1 MNRRF
6 SIGDLIEHSY
16 RYAVRVEQS
25 TKIYMTD
32 EPEDSIE
39 PEPVVYIKD
48 KETLL
53 IEAEEDDMFIVRPLG
68 KEIKDVPYRK
78 ALANGTFKMP
88 IEYIQKYTK
97 LVN

>member
-6 SIGDLIEHSY
+6 SIGDLIEHTY

-32 EPEDSIE
+32 EPQDIVA
-39 PEPVVYIKD
+39 EPVVYIKD

-53 IEAEEDDMFIVRPLG
+53 IEAEEGDMFIVRPLG

-78 ALANGTFKMP
+78 TLANGTFKMP
-88 IEYIQKYTK
+88 MEYIQKYTK

>member
-6 SIGDLIEHSY
+6 SIGDLIEHTY
-16 RYAVRVEQS
+16 RYAIRVEQP
-25 TKIYMTD
+25 TKLYMPEEAEERTEPIIY
-32 EPEDSIE
+32 
-39 PEPVVYIKD
+39 VKD

-78 ALANGTFKMP
+78 ALANGSFKMP
-88 IEYIQKYTK
+88 KSYVEKYTQ

>member
-6 SIGDLIEHSY
+6 SIGDLIEHTY
-16 RYAVRVEQS
+16 RYAVRVEQP
-25 TKIYMTD
+25 TKFYMPE
-32 EPEDSIE
+32 EPEERTE
-39 PEPVVYIKD
+39 PIIYVKD

-78 ALANGTFKMP
+78 ALANGSFKMP
-88 IEYIQKYTK
+88 KSYVEKYTQ

>member
-6 SIGDLIEHSY
+6 SIGDMIEHAY
-16 RYAVRVEQS
+16 RYAVRQEQP
-25 TKIYMTD
+25 TKFFMTD
-32 EPEDSIE
+32 EPEERESIIF
-39 PEPVVYIKD
+39 VKD

-53 IEAEEDDMFIVRPLG
+53 IEAEEGDMFILRPLG

-78 ALANGTFKMP
+78 ALVNGTFKMP
-88 IEYIQKYTK
+88 KDYIEKHTK

>member
-6 SIGDLIEHSY
+6 SIGDLIEHTY
-16 RYAVRVEQS
+16 RYAVRVEQP
-25 TKIYMTD
+25 TKLYMPE
-32 EPEDSIE
+32 EPEERTE
-39 PEPVVYIKD
+39 PIIYVKD

-78 ALANGTFKMP
+78 ALANGSFKMP
-88 IEYIQKYTK
+88 KSYVEKYTQ

>member
-6 SIGDLIEHSY
+6 SIGDLIEHAY
-16 RYAVRVEQS
+16 RYAVRVERD
-25 TKIYMTD
+25 TKFYMPE
-32 EPEDSIE
+32 EPEERTE
-39 PEPVVYIKD
+39 PIIYVKD

-53 IEAEEDDMFIVRPLG
+53 IEAEEGDMFIVRPLG
-68 KEIKDVPYRK
+68 KEAKEVPYRN

-88 IEYIQKYTK
+88 KDYIEKHTK

>member
-6 SIGDLIEHSY
+6 SIGDLIEHAY
-16 RYAVRVEQS
+16 RYAVRVEQE
-25 TKIYMTD
+25 TKFYMPE
-32 EPEDSIE
+32 EPEERME
-39 PEPVVYIKD
+39 PIIYVKD

-68 KEIKDVPYRK
+68 KEAKEVPYRI
-78 ALANGTFKMP
+78 ALSNGTFKMP
-88 IEYIQKYTK
+88 KDYIQKYTK

>member
-6 SIGDLIEHSY
+6 SIGDMIEHAY
-16 RYAVRVEQS
+16 RYAVRQEQP
-25 TKIYMTD
+25 TKFFMPD
-32 EPEDSIE
+32 EPEERESIIF
-39 PEPVVYIKD
+39 VKD

-53 IEAEEDDMFIVRPLG
+53 IEAEEGDMFIVRPLG

-88 IEYIQKYTK
+88 KDYIEKHTK

>member
-6 SIGDLIEHSY
+6 SIGDLIEHTY
-16 RYAVRVEQS
+16 RYAVKVEQS
-25 TKIYMTD
+25 TKFFMPE
-32 EPEDSIE
+32 EPEE
-39 PEPVVYIKD
+39 REPVMFVKD

-53 IEAEEDDMFIVRPLG
+53 IEAEEGDMFIVRPLG

-88 IEYIQKYTK
+88 KEYVQKYTQ

>member
-6 SIGDLIEHSY
+6 SIGDLIEHTY
-16 RYAVRVEQS
+16 RYAVRVEQP
-25 TKIYMTD
+25 TKLYMPEEAEERTEPIIY
-32 EPEDSIE
+32 
-39 PEPVVYIKD
+39 VKD

-53 IEAEEDDMFIVRPLG
+53 IEAEEGDMFIVRPLG

-78 ALANGTFKMP
+78 ALANGSFKMP
-88 IEYIQKYTK
+88 KSYVEKYTQ

>member
-6 SIGDLIEHSY
+6 SIGDLIEHTY
-16 RYAVRVEQS
+16 RYAVRVEQP
-25 TKIYMTD
+25 TKLYMPEEAEERTEPIIY
-32 EPEDSIE
+32 
-39 PEPVVYIKD
+39 VKD

-53 IEAEEDDMFIVRPLG
+53 IEAEEGDMFIVRPLG

-78 ALANGTFKMP
+78 SLANGTFKMP
-88 IEYIQKYTK
+88 KDYIQKYTK